1 MPTLRDCSLASALAL
16 AIWGCAPDRQPASPA
31 PPVTTVVVPPLPGA
45 QSAADAKPP
54 APPAEPAFLSA
65 HVDTLPLRARLV
77 GSGRIGV
84 LADRSDAR
92 TFGPGSVERV
102 VPVVEEGERRAEA
115 PVRVLC
121 VEPHY
126 RVAAYV
132 ERAALATV
140 AREHAVVV
148 ARPPVPDDF
157 DLEAAGVLLA
167 PGTPVERTGPRADAQ
182 PVRVRVDGLDAS
194 GLMRAS
200 SIDEVYVASTA
211 PLASMGDAKLVEIAP
226 KSVTLL
232 DAPGGSPLATVS
244 VHDDIPIALFE
255 RGPRRSGHSLV
266 AYRGEG
272 AVAVGWVPTP
282 RLAKSRPAGAYLL
295 GRGGLGLKG
304 IGARARTVPLTSDQR
319 LEAPASGEVVG
330 MVSERDEA
338 ICVDGCDTDSPTV
351 ELFACATL
359 VHLRARPSPP
369 REAPRP

>member
-1 MPTLRDCSLASALAL
+1 MLRDRSLVSAFAL
-16 AIWGCAPDRQPASPA
+16 VLSACAPDRQPASPA
-31 PPVTTVVVPPLPGA
+31 PPSTSVVVPPEA
-45 QSAADAKPP
+45 EAHAAVDAKPP
-54 APPAEPAFLSA
+54 APRSEPAFLSA
-65 HVDTLPLRARLV
+65 NVDTLPLRARLA

-92 TFGPGSVERV
+92 SFGPGAVERV
-102 VPVVEEGERRAEA
+102 VPVVEDGERRAEA

-132 ERAALATV
+132 ERASLATV
-140 AREHAVVV
+140 ARERAVLV
-148 ARPPVPDDF
+148 ARPPVPKDL
-157 DLEAAGVLLA
+157 DLEAAGVLVA
-167 PGTPVERTGPRADAQ
+167 AGTPVERIGPRADAQ
-182 PVRVRVDGLDAS
+182 PARVRVDGLDAS

-200 SIDEVYVASTA
+200 SIDEVYVASSA

-232 DAPGGSPLATVS
+232 DAPGGSPLATVR

-266 AYRGEG
+266 AYRSEG
-272 AVAVGWVPTP
+272 AVAVGWIATP

-304 IGARARTVPLTSDQR
+304 IGARARTVQLTSDQR

-330 MVSERDEA
+330 LVSERDEA